1 MVAESSSSDY
11 ERRIRAAE
19 RLFSRGTSR
28 IANRVGRK
36 IEVSTVALDQL
47 STTPKAAHESEQPT
61 SLSSPLVRSSLAALS
76 LYSWERISDTT
87 STSCHH
93 HPITAEGRERS
104 VSRSDSTAARQGR
117 QLQLHSSRELS
128 VSVRRVG
135 NVRAQPRDNAS
146 KAPKASRS
154 DEKAG

>member
-1 MVAESSSSDY
+1 MAGSSSPDY
-11 ERRIRAAE
+11 ERRFRAPAW
-19 RLFSRGTSR
+19 LFSRGTSR

-36 IEVSTVALDQL
+36 IEASTVALDQL
-47 STTPKAAHESEQPT
+47 SATPKAAHESEQPT
-61 SLSSPLVRSSLAALS
+61 SLSSPLVRSSLASLS

-93 HPITAEGRERS
+93 HPITAEGRERPM
-104 VSRSDSTAARQGR
+104 SRDDSTAARQVR
-117 QLQLHSSRELS
+117 RLQLHSSRELS

-135 NVRAQPRDNAS
+135 NAPAQPRDNAS